1 MVHSVLWGDSLC
13 VVVPQHVVQK
23 IDGLL
28 CHQRLVLVV
37 YELIPRLFWVLA
49 QDIVVVGIQSDIVL
63 FNVSEK
69 VISSKDFRNFH
80 QLVVIVFALEEWLLL
95 EDHTSEHASQGPY
108 IEGVIISLEI
118 DQQLRSLEISGRN
131 SDVVLLL
138 RVVEFGKTPIY
149 QSKSLVVV
157 VDHDIMRLHIS
168 MHYTF

>member
-1 MVHSVLWGDSLC
+1 MVHSVLWGDSLG

-37 YELIPRLFWVLA
+37 HELVPRLFWVLA

-118 DQQLRSLEISGRN
+118 DQQLRSLEVPRGH

>member
-1 MVHSVLWGDSLC
+1 MVHSVLWSDSLG

-23 IDGLL
+23 VDGLL

-37 YELIPRLFWVLA
+37 YELVPRLFWVLA

-95 EDHTSEHASQGPY
+95 EDHTSEHAPQGPY